1 MTGAWLVV
9 PLLLGAYIVAIVEE
23 WATMGRVRPAAPLR
37 AGLALLGRES
47 LVPRQPDRLLFETAP
62 ALLLVAAVLAA
73 SVLPLAPGS
82 IMADLDTG
90 ALFVNAALAYVLV
103 ALVMAGWA
111 PDGVYAMVAGWRF
124 LGQLVAY
131 SMLIVM
137 PLTAVAM
144 RAQSLVTTAIVT
156 SQAALWNIVAQP
168 LGFVLFCLAALAV
181 CFLPPFDLPTAPG
194 ELAGGVLGEYTGDR
208 LAVAPGA
215 ARPGGHAGDDDH
227 GLLPGRLARLRPLA
241 PAMGL
246 GERQDLARGDA
257 HARRRALRPA
267 HPRRAPAL
275 LELENGHPARARQHI
290 LGRDYPLDRPVRHH
304 DGGHIEPH
312 REG

>member
-9 PLLLGAYIVAIVEE
+9 PLLLGAYVVAVVEE
-23 WATMGRVRPAAPLR
+23 WATMGRIRPAAPLR

-82 IMADLDTG
+82 IMADLATG

-103 ALVMAGWA
+103 AVVMAGWA
-111 PDGVYAMVAGWRF
+111 PDGAYAMVAGWRF

-144 RAQSLVTTAIVT
+144 RAQSLVTTVIVI
-156 SQAALWNIVAQP
+156 SQAPLWNAVAQP

-181 CFLPPFDLPTAPG
+181 CFLPPFDLPTASDV
-194 ELAGGVLGEYTGDR
+194 AGGVMGEYTGDR
-208 LAVAPGA
+208 LAV
-215 ARPGGHAGDDDH
+215 
-227 GLLPGRLARLRPLA
+227 LRLARLVLVVTLATTITVFYLGGWLGFGPWLPSWAWASVKILLVATLMLVAGRYVPRIRDEHLLSWSWKLGIPLA
-241 PAMGL
+241 LVNIFWVGITLLIARYGITMG
-246 GERQDLARGDA
+246 AT
-257 HARRRALRPA
+257 
-267 HPRRAPAL
+267 
-275 LELENGHPARARQHI
+275 
-290 LGRDYPLDRPVRHH
+290 
-304 DGGHIEPH
+304 
-312 REG
+312 